1 MDKLQFLVLIDVKAT
16 ALLKITL
23 LRCELQKCENAE
35 VASKMLVQPLITSLP
50 F

>member
-1 MDKLQFLVLIDVKAT
+1 MRVLQTIDVKAT

-35 VASKMLVQPLITSLP
+35 VASKMLVQPLIISLP